1 MAEQPTYIFSEFC
14 LDPAR
19 RLLTRS
25 GEQIDLSPK
34 AFDLLIALIENRGRV
49 LSKDELLDRVWDG
62 QFVEEN
68 NLAVQVSALR
78 KAFGETSHDHKFI
91 VTVPGKGYKFVAE
104 IGSGGPEAVA
114 VANGNGRSL
123 AEPDLNFAATPT
135 GSSITP
141 APETGVGSRWILTII
156 GITLAAVLLIGAF
169 SAFLPDRSNNVA
181 SGSDSPPKI
190 RQLTTKGRVGLTA
203 ISPNGEFYAYTVD
216 VVGERRRGIW
226 LAQTKGG
233 QHIELRPPDDNVV
246 GGIAFSPDGE
256 MLYFTLGDSETSEGG
271 LFQMPVLGG
280 GEKKIASLPR
290 VAFDLAPDG
299 NRLAYYRKSKQ
310 IDGGALVV
318 ANLDGT
324 GEREVMTRP
333 ADKSFRTRAPSF
345 SPDGSM
351 IAVSAVVDPE
361 MEREEI
367 LTVDVATGE
376 TRQLTNSNWKLVQG
390 LVWSANDNSIIAVA
404 IGNLESLRH
413 LWKISYTDG
422 KAVRISSDTVDYG
435 APIDISLDG
444 KSLIAEQLNIE
455 SNIWIGPTDDPA
467 QARQVT
473 FSSMNG
479 AFGWS
484 SLDWVSNDMLVFD
497 GGIERNR
504 AVFTM
509 KSSGDDVRAITSGGF
524 FDHHIAASPDGRTI
538 VFCSDRSGRTEVWS
552 VSFDGSDL
560 KQITNGGGCASP
572 DVAPDA
578 SRIFY
583 ISNREGKETI
593 WSVPTSGGEPVQF
606 VKEPSL
612 DPKVSPDGRLI
623 ACGLRPPDGSP
634 IKLAILDS
642 QTGAVVNMFK
652 MAETTNFNGGI
663 NWTPDGKAVTIRDW
677 ANGIWKQDVGGLQ
690 ATRLPGLPGEK
701 LYSYDWSPD
710 GKLFA
715 FSRGRAIADAVL
727 LTLD

>member
-1 MAEQPTYIFSEFC
+1 MAEQPTYIFSEFS
-14 LDPAR
+14 LDPSR
-19 RLLTRS
+19 RLLTRN

-34 AFDLLIALIENRGRV
+34 AFELLLTLIENRGRV
-49 LSKDELLDRVWDG
+49 LSKDELLERVWDG

-78 KAFGETSHDHKFI
+78 KAFGETSHDHRFI

-104 IGSGGPEAVA
+104 IGNGGPEAVA

-123 AEPDLNFAATPT
+123 SQMDAD
-135 GSSITP
+135 
-141 APETGVGSRWILTII
+141 PETARPGGPEPGFFESRWILGVI
-156 GITLAAVLLIGAF
+156 GLILAAALLIGAF
-169 SAFLPDRSNNVA
+169 SAFLPDTRTGTSA
-181 SGSDSPPKI
+181 SGSSSPPKI
-190 RQLTTKGRVGLTA
+190 RQLTTKGRVGLA
-203 ISPNGEFYAYTVD
+203 ALSPNGEFYAYTID
-216 VVGERRRGIW
+216 LVGERKRSIW

-233 QHIELRPPDDNVV
+233 QHIELRPPDDNTV

-256 MLYFTLGDSETSEGG
+256 TLYFTLGDSETSEGG
-271 LFQMPVLGG
+271 FFQMPILGG
-280 GEKKIASLPR
+280 GEKKIASSPR
-290 VAFDLAPDG
+290 AAFDLAPDAT
-299 NRLAYYRKSKQ
+299 RLAYYRKSKQ
-310 IDGGALVV
+310 VEGGALVV
-318 ANLDGT
+318 AHLDGSD
-324 GEREVMTRP
+324 EREVMTRP
-333 ADKSFRTRAPSF
+333 ADQPFRTRAPAF

-351 IAVSAVVDPE
+351 IAVSAVVDPG

-367 LTVDVATGE
+367 LTVDVATGDA
-376 TRQLTNSNWKLVQG
+376 RQLTNSNWKLVQG
-390 LVWSANDNSIIAVA
+390 LVWSPKDNSIMAVA
-404 IGNLESLRH
+404 VGDLESLRH
-413 LWKISYTDG
+413 LWKIGYPDG
-422 KAVRISSDTVDYG
+422 KAVRISSDTVDYA
-435 APIDISLDG
+435 APIDISRDG

-455 SNIWIGPTDDPA
+455 SNIWIAPSDDLS

-484 SLDWVSNDMLVFD
+484 SLDWISNDLLVFD

-524 FDHHIAASPDGRTI
+524 FDHHVAASPDGRTI

-560 KQITNGGGCASP
+560 KQITDGGGCASP

-578 SRIFY
+578 SRVFY
-583 ISNREGKETI
+583 VSNREGKETI
-593 WSVPTSGGEPVQF
+593 WSVPIGGGEPVQF

-612 DPKVSPDGRLI
+612 DPKVSPDGKLI
-623 ACGLRPPDGSP
+623 ACGLRPPDGSS
-634 IKLAILDS
+634 IKLAILDI
-642 QTGAVVNMFK
+642 QTGEVVNMFK
-652 MAETTNFNGGI
+652 MAGTTNFNGGI
-663 NWTPDGKAVTIRDW
+663 NWTPDGKSITIRDW
-677 ANGIWKQDVGGLQ
+677 ANGIWKQDASGLQ
-690 ATRLPGLPGEK
+690 ASRLPGLPAEK
-701 LYSYDWSPD
+701 LFSYDWSPD
-710 GKLFA
+710 GKMFA